1 MGGCR
6 SWYHMGTYTLPP
18 SCSRTFS
25 TDGTLKV
32 ISSSLLGP
40 SRCLWSSCSGVDLGV
55 SPVHGTDGEGCRGGE
70 EGFLAGILFL
80 HPVIWTA
87 AELARD
93 AHSMMAS
100 TSVSARAL

>member
-1 MGGCR
+1 MWTWACLQSMGLMERGA
-6 SWYHMGTYTLPP
+6 G
-18 SCSRTFS
+18 
-25 TDGTLKV
+25 
-32 ISSSLLGP
+32 
-40 SRCLWSSCSGVDLGV
+40 
-55 SPVHGTDGEGCRGGE
+55 GGE